1 MGINRVPCLRT
12 MNEDAFEKEWS
23 DEWASTREKN
33 NYYFRVRLEKGR
45 LDEIL
50 GSPELLRLRHDY
62 GELKSLSKILSNA
75 LHHYGVDLEST
86 GEYDGR

>member
-1 MGINRVPCLRT
+1 MMWALQ
-12 MNEDAFEKEWS
+12 EDAFEKEWS

-50 GSPELLRLRHDY
+50 GSPEELLRLRR
-62 GELKSLSKILSNA
+62 SSP
-75 LHHYGVDLEST
+75 
-86 GEYDGR
+86 